1 MEANTFLDQN
11 GNRLIAEPSDP
22 WNSAQWFALA

>member
-11 GNRLIAEPSDP
+11 GNRLIAEPVAST
-22 WNSAQWFALA
+22 NSAQWFALG

>member
-11 GNRLIAEPSDP
+11 GNRLIAEQEEPD
-22 WNSAQWFALA
+22 NSAQWFALG

>member
-11 GNRLIAEPSDP
+11 GNRLIAEPESFA
-22 WNSAQWFALA
+22 NSAQWYALG